1 MKLEITAFKKGDLL
15 YWNDFWNATCGI
27 GVFLNYVKDFNTRD
41 IAIKEKY
48 YTNSCWVNVLI
59 TKVNGSMSIRVFP
72 PTSVCL
78 QTKFKNLEEFDKYIK
93 NFRNQ

>member
-1 MKLEITAFKKGDLL
+1 MKLEITTFKKGDLL
-15 YWNDFWNATCGI
+15 YWNDFWNATRGI
-27 GVFLNYVKDFNTRD
+27 GVFLNYVKDFNTKD
-41 IAIKEKY
+41 IAVKEKY

-59 TKVNGSMSIRVFP
+59 TLDNGVSTRVFP

>member
-1 MKLEITAFKKGDLL
+1 MKLETKDFKKGDLL

-27 GVFLNYVKDFNTRD
+27 GIFLNYANNFNAND
-41 IAIKEKY
+41 IAVNDKY
-48 YTNSCWVNVLI
+48 YTNSSWINVLI
-59 TKVNGSMSIRVFP
+59 SFKGGLSTRVFP

-78 QTKFKNLEEFDKYIK
+78 QNKFKNLEEFDKYIK

>member
-1 MKLEITAFKKGDLL
+1 MKLEITTFKKGDLL

-27 GVFLNYVKDFNTRD
+27 GVFLDYVKDFNTRD

-59 TKVNGSMSIRVFP
+59 TLDNGVSTRVFP

>member
-48 YTNSCWVNVLI
+48 YTDSCWVNVLI
-59 TKVNGSMSIRVFP
+59 TNVNGSMITRVFP
-72 PTSVCL
+72 PTAVCL